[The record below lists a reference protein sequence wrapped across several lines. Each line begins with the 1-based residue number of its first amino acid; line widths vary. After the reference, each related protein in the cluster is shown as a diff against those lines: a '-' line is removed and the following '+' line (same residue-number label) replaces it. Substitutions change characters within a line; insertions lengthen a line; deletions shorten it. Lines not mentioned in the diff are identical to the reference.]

1 MQANDK
7 RVSDALTKLRT
18 PVREIL
24 EDGDDPA
31 EVLALGTLVR
41 RYASQDTDL
50 VLLRENLANS
60 SLPDAIGDVA
70 FAIDDRDEE
79 EDTEKELDEDEPGE
93 LGEDEDDLLGE
104 D

>member
-1 MQANDK
+1 MEANDK
-7 RVSDALTKLRT
+7 RVTDALAKLRM

-31 EVLALGTLVR
+31 EVLALGTLLR
-41 RYASQDTDL
+41 RYAEKDTNL
-50 VLLRENLANS
+50 VLLHENLEHS
-60 SLPDAIGDVA
+60 SLPEVVGDVA
-70 FAIDDRDEE
+70 FAIDDGDE
-79 EDTEKELDEDEPGE
+79 DELDDDEPGE

>member
-7 RVSDALTKLRT
+7 RVTDALTTLRT

-31 EVLALGTLVR
+31 EVLAFGTLVR
-41 RYASQDTDL
+41 RYAEKDTDL
-50 VLLRENLANS
+50 VLLRTHLEHS
-60 SLPDAIGDVA
+60 SLPEVVGDVA
-70 FAIDDRDEE
+70 FATDDSDDDFDE
-79 EDTEKELDEDEPGE
+79 DELDEDEPGA

-104 D
+104 N

>member
-7 RVSDALTKLRT
+7 RVTDALTTLRT

-41 RYASQDTDL
+41 RYAEKDTDL
-50 VLLRENLANS
+50 VLLRNQLEHG
-60 SLPDAIGDVA
+60 SLPEVVGDVA
-70 FAIDDRDEE
+70 FAIDGGDE
-79 EDTEKELDEDEPGE
+79 DELDEDEPGE

-104 D
+104 N

>member
-7 RVSDALTKLRT
+7 RVTDALTTLRT

-41 RYASQDTDL
+41 RYAEKDTDL
-50 VLLRENLANS
+50 VLLRNQLEHS
-60 SLPDAIGDVA
+60 SLPEVVGDVA
-70 FAIDDRDEE
+70 FATDDSD
-79 EDTEKELDEDEPGE
+79 DDDEPGA
-93 LGEDEDDLLGE
+93 LGKDEDDLLGE
-104 D
+104 K